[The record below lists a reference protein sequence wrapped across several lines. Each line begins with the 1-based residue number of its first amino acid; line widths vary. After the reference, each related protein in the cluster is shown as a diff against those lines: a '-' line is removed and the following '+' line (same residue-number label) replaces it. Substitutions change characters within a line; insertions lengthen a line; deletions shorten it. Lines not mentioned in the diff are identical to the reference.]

1 MKQIFTER
9 TDSYLRIKVSKYNSE
24 GYYSPTEYEGMM
36 NILREEYE
44 KEQERKRKKVFM
56 PKVFIC
62 SPFRGEVYKNI
73 LNAKKYCRFAVDSGY
88 IPFAP
93 HLFFPRFLS
102 DENEY
107 ERNLGI
113 KMGKVFLDDCREL
126 WWFGDTITE
135 GMQIEI
141 DRAKH
146 RKLTIRHFTVNLEEV
161 KE

>member
-1 MKQIFTER
+1 M
-9 TDSYLRIKVSKYNSE
+9 RIKVSKYNSE

-44 KEQERKRKKVFM
+44 KEQERKRKKAFM

-73 LNAKKYCRFAVDSGY
+73 VNAKKYCRFAVDSGY

-107 ERNLGI
+107 ERSLGI

-126 WWFGDTITE
+126 WWFGNKITE

-146 RKLTIRHFTVNLEEV
+146 RKLTIRHFTENLEEV
-161 KE
+161 KD

>member
-1 MKQIFTER
+1 M
-9 TDSYLRIKVSKYNSE
+9 RIRVSKYNSE

-36 NILREEYE
+36 NVLREQYE
-44 KEQERKRKKVFM
+44 KERERKKKMAFM

-62 SPFRGEVYKNI
+62 SPYKDDPYKNTI
-73 LNAKKYCRFAVDSGY
+73 MAKKYCRFATLNGY

-93 HLFFPRFLS
+93 HLFFPRFL
-102 DENEY
+102 DESCEY
-107 ERNLGI
+107 ERLLGI

-126 WWFGDTITE
+126 WVFGDKITE
-135 GMQIEI
+135 GMQYEI

-146 RKLTIRHFTVNLEEV
+146 RKITIRYFTTDMEEI

>member
-1 MKQIFTER
+1 
-9 TDSYLRIKVSKYNSE
+9 
-24 GYYSPTEYEGMM
+24 
-36 NILREEYE
+36 
-44 KEQERKRKKVFM
+44 M

-102 DENEY
+102 DENEH

-126 WWFGDTITE
+126 WWFGETITE

-146 RKLTIRHFTVNLEEV
+146 RKLTIRHFTENLEDV
-161 KE
+161 KD